1 MTCPF
6 LLRSSSSHLFDEP
19 EKLLENMV
27 TTKKKKNLDLSYDL
41 ELLTGEMIEGG
52 PLTGPPP
59 PLLNKTEKQKKTIKN
74 ALFE

>member
-1 MTCPF
+1 
-6 LLRSSSSHLFDEP
+6 LFDEP

-27 TTKKKKNLDLSYDL
+27 QQKKNQKKKNLDLSYDL
-41 ELLTGEMIEGG
+41 EILTGEMIEGG

-59 PLLNKTEKQKKTIKN
+59 PLLNKTEKEKKTIKN